1 MRFQVYTNT
10 ETKSRVKPFVV
21 GNVPFSIERSYV
33 RTYNNG
39 NAYDFSSE
47 VDKFSLWREVCDL
60 HLSEKESIFIELTPD
75 ADINEAVQTHEVNSA
90 INKLE
95 IFIAEE
101 FLAVPP
107 VEFVFL
113 SIEKYSIDIWTV
125 INKLDRKVREKIYDV
140 EYAILGLLQNFQ
152 FDFHVICR
160 NDRNINEIHPSGAK
174 MIFKKS

>member
-1 MRFQVYTNT
+1 MKVQVYTNT
-10 ETKSRVKPFVV
+10 ETKSKVKPFGV
-21 GNVPFSIERSYV
+21 GNPPFSTERGCV
-33 RTYNNG
+33 KIYNNG

-47 VDKFSLWREVCDL
+47 VDKLSLWREVCDL
-60 HLSEKESIFIELTPD
+60 HLSEKESILIELTPD
-75 ADINEAVQTHEVNSA
+75 TDINEVVQTHENNSV

-101 FLAVPP
+101 FLAVPL

-113 SIEKYSIDIWTV
+113 SIEKHSIDIWTV

-140 EYAILGLLQNFQ
+140 EYAIIGLLQNFQ

-160 NDRNINEIHPSGAK
+160 NDRNISEVHPSNAK